1 MLPSSHVSADKD
13 YPMVMSLYLAIVS
26 RTLLIS
32 QAVFSQVLQGMSAR
46 GAAFEQILD
55 VWLARMPCVV
65 NREKKKLLGLALAS
79 LLTAQNE
86 VVYERTPTIVK
97 RLCETLNDI
106 MKEDDDTGVLA
117 E

>member
-1 MLPSSHVSADKD
+1 MSLDKD

-32 QAVFSQVLQGMSAR
+32 QNVFSEVVQAMHSPCG
-46 GAAFEQILD
+46 FEKVLD
-55 VWLARMPCVV
+55 VWLARMPVVV
-65 NREKKKLLGLALAS
+65 NRDKKKLLGLALAS
-79 LLTAQNE
+79 LLTVPNE
-86 VVYERTPTIVK
+86 IVYERIPTITK

-106 MKEDDDTGVLA
+106 MKDDDDTGVLT